1 MVNLDR
7 LALSGGRVEL
17 TINDGAFHMPIKR
30 ELGVTNRGDY
40 YPLHVN
46 GELKRI
52 TVIQP
57 LERVPT
63 DPMSLQYERQTP
75 QGRIISN
82 IRKDPKSEKSIR
94 ELSLEPREPSNGK
107 EVIHLSGLTPEERAL
122 LGAFNH
128 ISHESRPEVPRPKP
142 RDFDD
147 DF

>member
-1 MVNLDR
+1 MFWAPEKVVSLIEVVMKMDPSP
-7 LALSGGRVEL
+7 LCL
-17 TINDGAFHMPIKR
+17 
-30 ELGVTNRGDY
+30 RGIEAE
-40 YPLHVN
+40 VN

-57 LERVPT
+57 LERMPT
-63 DPMSLQYERQTP
+63 DPTSLQYERETP

-82 IRKDPKSEKSIR
+82 IRKDPKSDKLIR
-94 ELSLEPREPSNGK
+94 ELSLEPRKPSNGK
-107 EVIHLSGLTPEERAL
+107 EVIHLSGLTPEERDL
-122 LGAFNH
+122 LGPFNH